1 MTENPLTE
9 PLADLRDRGEEIFS
23 IESSSK

>member
-1 MTENPLTE
+1 MTENPLT
-9 PLADLRDRGEEIFS
+9 DLRDLRGEEIFS